1 MPATQIESPPPAKRR
16 ELMMFLF
23 ITVVLFPI
31 LSVMLVGSLGFAIW
45 FWQILTGPPGP
56 PGG

>member
-1 MPATQIESPPPAKRR
+1 MQTEPNPPARRR

-23 ITVVLFPI
+23 ITVILFPI
-31 LSVMLVGSLGFAIW
+31 LSVMLVGSMGFAIW

-56 PGG
+56 PT